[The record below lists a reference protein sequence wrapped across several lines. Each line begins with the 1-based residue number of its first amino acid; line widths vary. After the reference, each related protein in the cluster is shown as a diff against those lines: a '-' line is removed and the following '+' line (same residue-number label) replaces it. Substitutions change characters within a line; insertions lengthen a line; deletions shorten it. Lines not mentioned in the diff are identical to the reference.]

1 MGALGLL
8 LGTFGLA
15 TVQLRSVLERRGEL
29 ALLRA
34 EGFAKSRIAQLVM
47 TESVVLLVGGLA
59 TGIAAALMAVLPHMI
74 FGGASVQWGELA
86 LMLGVVLIAGLL
98 TSLIA
103 VRVTLKADIIAA
115 LRGE

>member
-1 MGALGLL
+1 
-8 LGTFGLA
+8 
-15 TVQLRSVLERRGEL
+15 
-29 ALLRA
+29 
-34 EGFAKSRIAQLVM
+34 
-47 TESVVLLVGGLA
+47 
-59 TGIAAALMAVLPHMI
+59 
-74 FGGASVQWGELA
+74 VQWGELA